1 MTPAPQIVACVALL
15 VLASAST
22 KADDSTRATYLAN
35 EGVMLTR
42 GDTSVLFDPLF
53 DNGFGR
59 YRLLP
64 AAMQAALFAGTAPF
78 EDVEA
83 VFVSHAHGDHFAA
96 DLMLAYLRAQP
107 SVKLYAPMQAVLAMR
122 QAANDAD
129 GVLFDRVTGL
139 DLEVGDDGVRLQ
151 LEGIDIDAVRI
162 PHSGWPDRMTDIEN
176 IAFRV
181 TLGDEV
187 SVVHLGDAVV
197 SDKHFGAQREF
208 WEQRDTTLALP
219 PYWFFLS
226 AEGRDILSSDLDA
239 GRSIGI
245 HVPDNIPRESGDR
258 PEELRDV
265 DLFTEPGEQRTLNP

>member
-1 MTPAPQIVACVALL
+1 MRTRLIAVAALFI
-15 VLASAST
+15 LAGAGAS
-22 KADDSTRATYLAN
+22 ADDSARATYLAN

-59 YRLLP
+59 YRLMP
-64 AAMQAALFAGTAPF
+64 EAMQAALLAGTAPF
-78 EDVEA
+78 EDVDA

-96 DLMLAYLRAQP
+96 DLMLAYLRAQT
-107 SVKLYAPMQAVLAMR
+107 SVRLYAPMQAVLSMR
-122 QAANDAD
+122 RTASDAD
-129 GVLFDRVTGL
+129 SALFDRVTGM
-139 DLEVGDDGVRLQ
+139 DLEVGDDGVRLE
-151 LEGIDIDAVRI
+151 LEGIVIDAVRI

-181 TLGDEV
+181 TLGDVV

-197 SDKHFGAQREF
+197 SDEHFGAQRKF
-208 WEQRDTTLALP
+208 WEQRANTLALP

-226 AEGRDILSSDLDA
+226 AEGRDILASDLNADRA
-239 GRSIGI
+239 IGI
-245 HVPDNIPRESGDR
+245 HVPEDIPKEAGDR

-265 DLFTEPGEQRTLNP
+265 DLFTEPGEQRTLNR